1 MNINN
6 NDSMTL
12 LSAPLLASLG
22 STLTIRDNSDLT
34 DVELSLLTC
43 VSDFTIEGNDL
54 ADDDHYDLLVALT
67 SGC

>member
-1 MNINN
+1 
-6 NDSMTL
+6 MTL

-34 DVELSLLTC
+34 DVDLPSLTC
-43 VSDFTIEGNDL
+43 VSDFTIESNNL
-54 ADDDHYDLLVALT
+54 ADDDHYDLLVHLI